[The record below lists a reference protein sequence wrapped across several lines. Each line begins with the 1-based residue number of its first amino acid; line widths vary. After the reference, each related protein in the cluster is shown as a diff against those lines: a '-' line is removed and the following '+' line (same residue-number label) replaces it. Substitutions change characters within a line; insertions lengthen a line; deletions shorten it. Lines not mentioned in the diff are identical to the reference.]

1 MFLDIGSGI
10 DKTER
15 KECLKLVGKGGEWEV
30 KMNEKRMRT
39 LLLSVFVTLNMRIN
53 SVIVHISK

>member
-1 MFLDIGSGI
+1 MCFWILAAG
-10 DKTER
+10 R
-15 KECLKLVGKGGEWEV
+15 KESLKLVGKGGEWEV
-30 KMNEKRMRT
+30 KMKEKRMRT